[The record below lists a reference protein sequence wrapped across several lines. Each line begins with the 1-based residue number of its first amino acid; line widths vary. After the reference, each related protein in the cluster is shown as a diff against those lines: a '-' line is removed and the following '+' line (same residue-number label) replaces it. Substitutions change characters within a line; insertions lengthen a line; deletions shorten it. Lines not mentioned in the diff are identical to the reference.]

1 MSLLVE
7 TIYIQAQKIRN
18 LSFHQARFRKSRKA
32 LFDVKADILLK
43 EVLAPTLP
51 KDDVMYKCR
60 VLYDEII
67 REITYKP
74 YFYPVINSLAIM
86 TADDIEYPY
95 KWVERPELDEVFRQ
109 KGNADEIIIIRKGWV
124 TDAYYY
130 NLVFEK
136 NGEFFTPHIPL
147 LKGTQRASLIR
158 KKKIIPMRMSE
169 EDIFDFERVHLI
181 NAMTEL
187 GKMVVHIDQ
196 IFKR

>member
-1 MSLLVE
+1 M
-7 TIYIQAQKIRN
+7 TK
-18 LSFHQARFRKSRKA
+18 
-32 LFDVKADILLK
+32 
-43 EVLAPTLP
+43 
-51 KDDVMYKCR
+51 
-60 VLYDEII
+60 II

-136 NGEFFTPHIPL
+136 
-147 LKGTQRASLIR
+147 
-158 KKKIIPMRMSE
+158 
-169 EDIFDFERVHLI
+169 
-181 NAMTEL
+181 
-187 GKMVVHIDQ
+187 MVNFLHRIYL
-196 IFKR
+196 F